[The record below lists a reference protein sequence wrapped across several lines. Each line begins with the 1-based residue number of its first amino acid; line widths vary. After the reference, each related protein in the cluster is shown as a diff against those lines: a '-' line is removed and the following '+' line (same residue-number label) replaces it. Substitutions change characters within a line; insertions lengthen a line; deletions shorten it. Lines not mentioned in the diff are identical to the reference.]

1 MGDLAIN
8 HIRFRILEE
17 LIPGGDRVISQNE
30 NPS

>member
-1 MGDLAIN
+1 MKAADKPEHISRGDLAIN

-17 LIPGGDRVISQNE
+17 L